1 MKSIVQKHES
11 ITFVYTFHVQKRIR
25 AKSNEYGWMSLKIFE
40 EGGIYAGCMDQRK
53 IKLITVSYDSHEIIR
68 VIEIIENL
76 KSNSS
81 AVK

>member
-1 MKSIVQKHES
+1 
-11 ITFVYTFHVQKRIR
+11 
-25 AKSNEYGWMSLKIFE
+25 MSLKIFE
-40 EGGIYAGCMDQRK
+40 EGGIYAYGCMDQRK
-53 IKLITVSYDSHEIIR
+53 IKLITVSCNFHEIIR